1 MRGWLIYEKEN
12 ILRNQKFV
20 DFFMAAAQ
28 KRGVELQLITTD
40 QIAFGVRGGALF
52 LLPEKPDFAVVR
64 CMRPDLS
71 RHLEKMG
78 VRVFNNARV
87 SEICN
92 DKQKT
97 HAFFIEHGF
106 PCLDTAFVRP
116 DCPLHPFDYPVVV
129 KASGGCGG
137 RQVYLCQD
145 EKEYLEKLAL
155 IFPDTAVVQPVCD
168 TPGRDVRAYMLGDQ
182 LVQAMERYSD
192 GDFRSNFG
200 LHGLARPTELTEEMR
215 AYVEK
220 AARLLDVSLVGVD
233 FVFHQGKPYLNEIE
247 DAVGTRMLYQF
258 TDIEI
263 VEEYMDLILRVM
275 RSGEKKG
282 SNGIS

>member
-1 MRGWLIYEKEN
+1 MRGWLIYEQEN
-12 ILRNQKFV
+12 IHRNRKFIE
-20 DFFMAAAQ
+20 FFQTAASR
-28 KRGVELQLITTD
+28 RGIILQLITTAE
-40 QIAFGVRGGALF
+40 ICFGVRQGRLF
-52 LLPEKPDFAVVR
+52 LLPEVPDFAVVR

-78 VRVFNNARV
+78 VKVFNNAQV

-92 DKQKT
+92 NKQRT
-97 HAFFIEHGF
+97 HAFFIENGF

-116 DCPLHPFDYPVVV
+116 DCPAHPFDYPVVV

-137 RQVYLCQD
+137 RQVYLCAD
-145 EKEYLEKLAL
+145 EKSYLEKLSHIA
-155 IFPDTAVVQPVCD
+155 PDTAVVQPMCD
-168 TPGRDVRAYMLGDQ
+168 TPGRDVRAYVLGDRM
-182 LVQAMERYSD
+182 VQAMERYSD

-200 LHGLARPTELTEEMR
+200 LHGLARPTTLSAEMH

-220 AARLLDVSLVGVD
+220 AAKLLNVSLVGVD

-258 TDIEI
+258 TSLQI
-263 VEEYMDLILRVM
+263 VEDYMDFILR
-275 RSGEKKG
+275 SFQ
-282 SNGIS
+282 

>member
-12 ILRNQKFV
+12 IQRNKRFV
-20 DFFMAAAQ
+20 EFFLDAAE
-28 KRGVELQLITTD
+28 KRKVALSLITTEE
-40 QIAFGVRGGALF
+40 IAFGVKGGALF
-52 LLPEKPDFAVVR
+52 LQPEKPDFAVVR

-78 VRVFNNARV
+78 VKVFNNAHV

-97 HAFFIEHGF
+97 HSFFIENGF

-116 DCPLHPFDYPVVV
+116 DCPRHPFDYPVVV

-137 RQVYLCQD
+137 RQVYLCPD
-145 EKEYLEKLAL
+145 ETAYLENLQK
-155 IFPDTAVVQPVCD
+155 IFPDTAVVQPLCD
-168 TPGRDVRAYMLGDQ
+168 TPGRDVRAYMLGDK
-182 LVQAMERYSD
+182 LIQAMERYSD

-215 AYVEK
+215 FFVEK

-258 TDIEI
+258 TDVQI
-263 VEEYMDLILRVM
+263 VEEYMDLILRAF
-275 RSGEKKG
+275 E
-282 SNGIS
+282 